1 MTLNEQFELID
12 QLLESGT
19 LKIIDDKLYTECD
32 NLDELLEGIGDWLAK
47 KLPMIPMNKS
57 KAITKAALN
66 TDENKQD
73 KLNKKAEIAKN
84 RLLHM
89 AEKGKT
95 EKVNKVLNKVDDSVK
110 NVSNTA
116 KRITDITSKASSAK
130 GDLKKASDE
139 TSKLVKSNNIVPKK
153 PTEEKP
159 AKKEKPVKE
168 KPAKPEIITAAPAA
182 SDTSAKPAT
191 EEKPTAST
199 NAPANGQPVRRR
211 PLGRR
216 KAFTESLTLK
226 MPEDI
231 IIVESNNYSFFLEQV
246 LEYNGF
252 KVNENNVNVLA
263 EALEN
268 GHATIE

>member
-12 QLLESGT
+12 QLLESGA
-19 LKIIDDKLYTECD
+19 LKLIDDKLYAECD
-32 NLDELLEGIGDWLAK
+32 NLEELLENRFTDWVSRRL
-47 KLPMIPMNKS
+47 PMNKS

-73 KLNKKAEIAKN
+73 KLNKKAEIAKE

-110 NVSNTA
+110 NVSGTA
-116 KRITDITSKASSAK
+116 QRITDITSKAASAK
-130 GDLKKASDE
+130 GDLKKASDA
-139 TSKLVKSNNIVPKK
+139 TKDLVKNNNIVPKK
-153 PTEEKP
+153 PVE
-159 AKKEKPVKE
+159 E
-168 KPAKPEIITAAPAA
+168 KPAKPEIITKSPTSADA
-182 SDTSAKPAT
+182 STAKPAT
-191 EEKPTAST
+191 EEKPIAST
-199 NAPANGQPVRRR
+199 NAPANSQPVRRR
-211 PLGRR
+211 LLRR
-216 KAFTESLTLK
+216 RRSFTESLALK

-231 IIVESNNYSFFLEQV
+231 IIVESNNYNFFLEQV

-252 KVNENNVNVLA
+252 KVNENNIAILA
-263 EALEN
+263 KALEN